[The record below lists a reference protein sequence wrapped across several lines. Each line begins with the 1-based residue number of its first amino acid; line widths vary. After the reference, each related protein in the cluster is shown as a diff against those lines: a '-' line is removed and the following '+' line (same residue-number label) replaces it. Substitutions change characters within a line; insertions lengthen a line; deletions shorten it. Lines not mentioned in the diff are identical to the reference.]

1 MVSKQLL
8 ETDRYGAGVETA
20 EPRVVARYK
29 WDIDDEAEEEFC
41 IDRAT
46 GKEVVRY
53 DLGDPA
59 NYAPSYG
66 GWSKREWLERKGL
79 APDAT
84 VEVTRAVT
92 PIPEWEV
99 EFYRRQTARKAEVER
114 LEAEARDLLDF
125 IGDDARAF
133 DFGKYRE
140 GEDQIL
146 RPALERR
153 GFSNVRFYMGEEDS
167 FGPLSRMCAAKD
179 PNGAEVRFYYG

>member
-1 MVSKQLL
+1 MVTDNFTA
-8 ETDRYGAGVETA
+8 TDRYGGDVETT
-20 EPRVVARYK
+20 EPRVVARYT
-29 WDIDDEAEEEFC
+29 WDVDHEDQIC

-79 APDAT
+79 DPDAT
-84 VEVTRAVT
+84 VEVASAAI
-92 PIPEWEV
+92 PISRWEV
-99 EFYRRQTARKAEVER
+99 EHYRRQTARKAEVER

-125 IGDDARAF
+125 IGDDANAF

-140 GEDQIL
+140 GERAKIKRKYNKRL
-146 RPALERR
+146 RATEKAAL
-153 GFSNVRFYMGEEDS
+153 
-167 FGPLSRMCAAKD
+167 KD
-179 PNGAEVRFYYG
+179 GGSDDR

>member
-1 MVSKQLL
+1 MVSDSFT
-8 ETDRYGAGVETA
+8 ETDRYGGDVETT
-20 EPRVVARYK
+20 EPRVVARYQ
-29 WDIDDEAEEEFC
+29 WDQDDDDAFC

-46 GKEVVRY
+46 GKVVVRY

-79 APDAT
+79 DPDAT
-84 VEVTRAVT
+84 VDVASAVT

-125 IGDDARAF
+125 IGDEAKAF
-133 DFGKYRE
+133 DFGEYRE
-140 GEDQIL
+140 GEADIL

-153 GFSNVRFYMGEEDS
+153 GFTSVRFYMGEEDS

-179 PNGAEVRFYYG
+179 PSGAEVRFYYG

>member
-1 MVSKQLL
+1 MSDAS
-8 ETDRYGAGVETA
+8 DRYGAGVETT
-20 EPRVVARYK
+20 EPRVVARYQ
-29 WDIDDEAEEEFC
+29 WDADDYDQFC

-79 APDAT
+79 DPDAT
-84 VEVTRAVT
+84 VEVAKSVI

-99 EFYRRQTARKAEVER
+99 ENYRQKVARKAEVER

-125 IGDDARAF
+125 LGDEANAF

-140 GEDQIL
+140 GEQEIL

-153 GFSNVRFYMGEEDS
+153 GFNSIRFYMGEEDS
-167 FGPLSRMCAAKD
+167 FGPLSRMCAAND
-179 PNGAEVRFYYG
+179 PNGTEVRFYYG